1 MDKLEKKDF
10 LFYRSPDTGKIV
22 VRVAL
27 KDDTIWATQKGMA
40 IIFNTTKQNVS
51 KHLKKVFL
59 EGELIEESV
68 VNQWLTTGPDGKE
81 YKTLV
86 YNLDVIISLGY
97 RITSYEATQFR
108 IWATSVLKEYMVKGF
123 VLDDDR
129 LKQART
135 VFGKDY
141 FDELLARI
149 REIRSS
155 ERRFYQKIT
164 DLYRDASTDYDKDAP
179 ATRQFYKIVQNK
191 LLYAVTGMT
200 AAELINSRADSKK
213 ENMGLMTWNRQKD
226 GGKIVSTDI
235 TVSKNY
241 LKEKELGQL
250 QRIVSMFLDY
260 AENLVSREILLTM
273 KEWTQTLDD
282 FLNFNKYESLDNAGK
297 IKKSFADNVA
307 KKEYQVFRVKQDE
320 EYVSDFDKAII
331 QIKMTGSLPKSR
343 FSELDIEDA
352 EIIDDEEISDFN
364 KKLKQ
369 GLNWNPK
376 ESKNKKKK

>member
-1 MDKLEKKDF
+1 MDKLEKKNF
-10 LFYRSPDTGKIV
+10 LFYRSPSTGKIV
-22 VRVAL
+22 VRVAI
-27 KDDTIWATQKGMA
+27 KDDNIWATQKGMS

-51 KHLKKVFL
+51 KHLKKIFA
-59 EGELIEESV
+59 EGELIEDSV

-81 YKTLV
+81 YKTMV

-108 IWATSVLKEYMVKGF
+108 IWATSVLKEYMIKGF
-123 VLDDDR
+123 ALDDDR
-129 LKQART
+129 LKQSR
-135 VFGKDY
+135 VLFGKDY

-179 ATRQFYKIVQNK
+179 STRKFYKIVQNK
-191 LLYAVTGMT
+191 LLFAVTSMT
-200 AAELINSRADSKK
+200 AAELINSRADSSK
-213 ENMGLMTWNRQKD
+213 ENMGLMTWSSRND

-241 LKEKELGQL
+241 LNEKELNEL

-260 AENLVSREILLTM
+260 AENLVSREITLTM
-273 KEWTQTLDD
+273 NEWTETLDD
-282 FLNFNKYESLDNAGK
+282 FLNFNKYKSLDNAGK
-297 IKKSFADNVA
+297 IRKSFADNVA
-307 KKEYQVFRVKQDE
+307 KKEFQVFRVKQDK

-343 FSELDIEDA
+343 FNSFEIEDA
-352 EIIDDEEISDFN
+352 EIIEDEPLSDFN
-364 KKLKQ
+364 QKLKK
-369 GLNWNPK
+369 GLDWNPK
-376 ESKNKKKK
+376 DN

>member
-10 LFYRSPDTGKIV
+10 LFYRSPDTGQIV

-27 KDDTIWATQKGMA
+27 KNDTIWATQKGMA

-51 KHLKKVFL
+51 KHLKKIFL
-59 EGELIEESV
+59 EGELIEDSV

-108 IWATSVLKEYMVKGF
+108 IWATSVLKEYMIKGF

-129 LKQART
+129 LKQARE

-141 FDELLARI
+141 FDELLERI
-149 REIRSS
+149 REIRFS

-164 DLYRDASTDYDKDAP
+164 DLYRDASTDYNKDAP
-179 ATRQFYKIVQNK
+179 STRTFYKIVQNK

-200 AAELINSRADSKK
+200 AAELINARADSSK
-213 ENMGLMTWNRQKD
+213 EHMGLMTWSKHKD

-241 LKEKELGQL
+241 LKEKELKEL

-260 AENLVSREILLTM
+260 AENLVSREITLTM
-273 KEWTQTLDD
+273 KEWTKTLDD
-282 FLNFNKYESLDNAGK
+282 FLNFNKYESLDNSGK
-297 IKKSFADNVA
+297 IKKSFADTIA
-307 KKEYQVFRVKQDE
+307 KKQYQVFRVKQDADF
-320 EYVSDFDKAII
+320 VSDFDKAII
-331 QIKMTGSLPKSR
+331 QIKMTGSLPESR
-343 FSELDIEDA
+343 FKTHEIEEA
-352 EIIDDEEISDFN
+352 EIVEDEELSDFD

-376 ESKNKKKK
+376 EHK